1 MTTHPSQE
9 PEIPEDVLQKL
20 EMECEDD
27 CEYAD
32 SELSAAW
39 KMGYMVRAK
48 AEYLRHLHYRPFP
61 PDKPYA
67 NLSPLHSAMWIVLHG
82 MNEMSHRKEIEE
94 ELENLRRWLLSYPR
108 WVAEGHKPEA
118 DRLASLILT
127 PIPADEKEKIA
138 FRASYIHPNKEHRE
152 GYVQGAEEQYWN
164 CEARI
169 KELQEWH
176 DSHL

>member
-1 MTTHPSQE
+1 MKNKDLIAKLQQFDPELEVAILDWKRNELGINGDGE

-20 EMECEDD
+20 EEECEDD

-48 AEYLRHLHYRPFP
+48 AEYLRHLTAQTPESAPPSLPVEAAHFRPLP
-61 PDKPYA
+61 SDKPYA

-82 MNEMSHRKEIEE
+82 SSEMSHRKEVEE

-108 WVAEGHKPEA
+108 WVE
-118 DRLASLILT
+118 
-127 PIPADEKEKIA
+127 
-138 FRASYIHPNKEHRE
+138 E
-152 GYVQGAEEQYWN
+152 GYKSEK
-164 CEARI
+164 R
-169 KELQEWH
+169 
-176 DSHL
+176 